1 MGYDEDESDS
11 SQIRFIEILFFG
23 ATATSHI
30 TSKRVDIQIPS
41 FRISYTYSIFS
52 NSYEMK

>member
-1 MGYDEDESDS
+1 MKMKVTHLKFASLQS
-11 SQIRFIEILFFG
+11 FFFG

-52 NSYEMK
+52 KSYEMK

>member
-1 MGYDEDESDS
+1 MKMKATHLKFASLQS
-11 SQIRFIEILFFG
+11 FFVG
-23 ATATSHI
+23 ATATSHM
-30 TSKRVDIQIPS
+30 VDIQIPS